1 MKLVEIKI
9 EELTGESFK
18 PYGEIIDVPHTK
30 PDFSNDE
37 LDLWCGIDEVKIDKG
52 VSQFCWLNVKS
63 QRPFLCNNLE
73 CHINT
78 SEAMIP
84 VLGQSVLVVALPDN
98 KSVSSN
104 LPDPKS
110 IKAFFVDGSK
120 GFNFKPQVWHWL
132 PYPLSTKAS
141 FILLFKKGTPEED
154 LQIVNLNEELGL
166 SIKIIL

>member
-1 MKLVEIKI
+1 MKVVKIKI

-18 PYGEIIDVPHTK
+18 PYGEIIDVPYTK

-37 LDLWCGIDEVKIDKG
+37 LELWCGIDEIKIDKG
-52 VSQFCWLNVKS
+52 VGQFCWLNVKS
-63 QRPFLCNNLE
+63 RRPFVCNNFE

-84 VLGQSVLVVALPDN
+84 VLGQSVVVVALPDN
-98 KSVSSN
+98 NSVSSN
-104 LPDPKS
+104 LADPKS
-110 IKAFFVDGSK
+110 IKAFFIDGSK
-120 GFNFKPQVWHWL
+120 GFNLKPRVWHWL

-154 LQIVNLNEELGL
+154 LQIINLNEELDL
-166 SIKIIL
+166 SVKLVL

>member
-9 EELTGESFK
+9 EELTEKSFK

-37 LDLWCGIDEVKIDKG
+37 LDLWCGIDEIKIDKG
-52 VSQFCWLNVKS
+52 VGQFCWLNVKS
-63 QRPFLCNNLE
+63 RRPFLCNNLE

-84 VLGQSVLVVALPDN
+84 VLGQSVVVAALPDN
-98 KSVSSN
+98 NSVSSN
-104 LPDPKS
+104 LPNPKS

-120 GFNFKPQVWHWL
+120 
-132 PYPLSTKAS
+132 
-141 FILLFKKGTPEED
+141 
-154 LQIVNLNEELGL
+154 
-166 SIKIIL
+166 

>member
-18 PYGEIIDVPHTK
+18 PYGEIIGVPHTK

-37 LDLWCGIDEVKIDKG
+37 L
-52 VSQFCWLNVKS
+52 CWLNVKS
-63 QRPFLCNNLE
+63 RRPFVCNNFE

-84 VLGQSVLVVALPDN
+84 VLGQSVVVVALPDN
-98 KSVSSN
+98 NSVSSN

-110 IKAFFVDGSK
+110 IKAFFIDGSK
-120 GFNFKPQVWHWL
+120 GFNFKPKVWHCL
-132 PYPLSTKAS
+132 IYLLS
-141 FILLFKKGTPEED
+141 LFCKY
-154 LQIVNLNEELGL
+154 
-166 SIKIIL
+166 KI